1 MSQEGNKYKSPL
13 ILMVMQLT
21 RCHVRHA
28 SDTSL
33 QCRQKSMPKN
43 RMSSNGTL
51 GKHALVDSGLVVAA
65 NYIIF
70 ISKLFF
76 RTMNVLLGFLTIT
89 NELHIFF

>member
-51 GKHALVDSGLVVAA
+51 GKHVLVDSGLVVAA
-65 NYIIF
+65 NYNHFYFKIIF
-70 ISKLFF
+70 Y
-76 RTMNVLLGFLTIT
+76 N
-89 NELHIFF
+89 NECLIGIFDNY